1 MLAVNS
7 SFPSSNEYSLRG
19 VSTALELV
27 GLASHSLGW
36 RESALSSKPS
46 AFSMYIA
53 SPEMSFPSEENSL
66 Y

>member
-7 SFPSSNEYSLRG
+7 SFPSSNEYSLRD
-19 VSTALELV
+19 VSTVLELV
-27 GLASHSLGW
+27 GLASHSSGW